1 MLVKVIT
8 IFLYLALFISCG
20 NRYDNAKTI
29 DISKRD
35 TTIFQKEDNALCI
48 ASGAKISPK
57 ETLIYSEALLNY
69 IGKKLDKPLKLVQR
83 QTYDEIN
90 KLIEDRAIDLA
101 LVGSGP
107 YVRGKE
113 KFGMELIAAP
123 VINGKTVHYS
133 YIIVQK
139 NSPVEILEDLKG
151 KIFAFADIESNTGF
165 LALRFELAKLKT
177 NPNKFFKK
185 HIFTYSHDNSI
196 KAVAQGLV
204 DGAVVDCLIWEY
216 LNKRNNRFTS
226 KTKIIKKLG
235 PFGIPPVVV
244 HPLLSSDTKKKFK
257 EILFNMHED
266 KKGKLILRK
275 LGIDKFSVIDDA
287 SYNSI
292 REMKKQVDLYS
303 E

>member
-48 ASGAKISPK
+48 AIGAKISPK
-57 ETLIYSEALLNY
+57 ETLIYYEALLNY
-69 IGKKLDKPLKLVQR
+69 IGKKLDKPIKLVQR

-90 KLIEDRAIDLA
+90 KLIEDRAVDLA

-107 YVRGKE
+107 YIRGKE

-139 NSPVEILEDLKG
+139 NSPIENLEDLKG

-177 NPNKFFKK
+177 KPNKFFKK
-185 HIFTYSHDNSI
+185 YIFTYSHDNSI

-204 DGAVVDCLIWEY
+204 DGAVVDYLIWEY

-244 HPLLSSDTKKKFK
+244 HPLVSSDTKKKFK
-257 EILFNMHED
+257 DILFNMHED